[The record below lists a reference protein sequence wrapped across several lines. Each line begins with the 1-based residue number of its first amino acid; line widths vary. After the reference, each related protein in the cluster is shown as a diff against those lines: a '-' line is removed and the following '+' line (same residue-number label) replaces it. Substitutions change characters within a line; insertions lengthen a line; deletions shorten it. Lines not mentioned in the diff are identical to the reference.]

1 MYLVVTDILR
11 WNSFLTHSLKMAA
24 VIPGITG
31 RKTDTQEAKNPI
43 PDGEVSGEGQA
54 WWEMGTPR
62 GHVFNRKHKTGKEPD
77 EVGHRAHP

>member
-31 RKTDTQEAKNPI
+31 RKTDTQ
-43 PDGEVSGEGQA
+43 
-54 WWEMGTPR
+54 
-62 GHVFNRKHKTGKEPD
+62 GHNRSSTVLISLFIE
-77 EVGHRAHP
+77 ERLF

>member
-1 MYLVVTDILR
+1 MSRLWASQAGSV
-11 WNSFLTHSLKMAA
+11 HASLSR
-24 VIPGITG
+24 VSVG